1 MGYSANRLF
10 QLTRSRGA
18 WHRVLSIFGNS
29 GIFQLT
35 RSRGA
40 WPDFDREP
48 CSYGYFN
55 SHAHVERDRL
65 QDYKLYSR
73 WYFNSHA
80 HVERDMTL
88 PSWQGSSMTFQL
100 TRSRGAW
107 LVGLADEVYKWN
119 FNSHAHVE
127 RDAPRRINRRRQVQ
141 FQLTR
146 SRGAWQYEMEAFLAR
161 YQFQLTRSRGAWLV
175 SAKIIEGHANFN
187 SHAHVERDN
196 HRPIFE
202 DNLSISTHTLT
213 WSVTGLTDTNG
224 NKIFISTH
232 TLTWSVTPTKPLQMP
247 T

>member
-1 MGYSANRLF
+1 MGFIYS
-10 QLTRSRGA
+10 
-18 WHRVLSIFGNS
+18 I
-29 GIFQLT
+29 
-35 RSRGA
+35 
-40 WPDFDREP
+40 
-48 CSYGYFN
+48 YFN

-213 WSVTGLTDTNG
+213 WSVTDLAAALWTCTEFQLTRSRG
-224 NKIFISTH
+224 AWLLSSCIARCHSAFQ
-232 TLTWSVTPTKPLQMP
+232 LTRSRGAWHSLL
-247 T
+247 